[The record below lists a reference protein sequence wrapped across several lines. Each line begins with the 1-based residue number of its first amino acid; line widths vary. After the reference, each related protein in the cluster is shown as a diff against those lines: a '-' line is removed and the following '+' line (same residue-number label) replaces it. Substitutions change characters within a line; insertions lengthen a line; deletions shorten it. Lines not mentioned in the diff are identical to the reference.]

1 MTWLRA
7 LLLVTGLGIVG
18 CATAPAPSPMDLVL
32 GDPDRRGRSVIV
44 RAGVILET
52 RAGQPVD
59 VDALAAQLDGSRLVV
74 FGESHAEPAVQ
85 AAERLLL
92 DALARRGRRV
102 LVGLEMLPASVQ
114 PALDRW
120 VAGEGTEDDLI
131 RNTHWYR
138 HWGFHFGHYRALLE
152 FARQHRTPLVA
163 LNVERE
169 VITGVRRTGL
179 DGLAPGDRA
188 KLPARVD
195 LDSAEHRRLFSAFM
209 GGAHGGMTA
218 VELDGMFRAQCA
230 WDAVMAHNAVQAL
243 AAERDPRAVMVVF
256 AGLGH
261 VVYGLGIQR
270 QAALWT
276 REPTAAVVALAAVD
290 DQGRPVST
298 RASLADFVWGT
309 PPPDQ
314 TPVFPSLG
322 ASLADKPGAGGPT
335 VTDVRAG
342 SAAERAGLRKGDVVT
357 ALDGQATS
365 DKEAVLIH
373 MGRKAWGDQLAI
385 EVLRVGQRQALTTV
399 LGKRPA
405 IAPPPR
411 GAERELGPRSGR

>member
-7 LLLVTGLGIVG
+7 LLLVTGLGLVG

-152 FARQHRTPLVA
+152 FARQHPAGR
-163 LNVERE
+163 
-169 VITGVRRTGL
+169 L
-179 DGLAPGDRA
+179 DTDAPAHRLRGSR
-188 KLPARVD
+188 L
-195 LDSAEHRRLFSAFM
+195 SAC
-209 GGAHGGMTA
+209 T
-218 VELDGMFRAQCA
+218 
-230 WDAVMAHNAVQAL
+230 
-243 AAERDPRAVMVVF
+243 
-256 AGLGH
+256 
-261 VVYGLGIQR
+261 
-270 QAALWT
+270 
-276 REPTAAVVALAAVD
+276 
-290 DQGRPVST
+290 
-298 RASLADFVWGT
+298 
-309 PPPDQ
+309 
-314 TPVFPSLG
+314 
-322 ASLADKPGAGGPT
+322 
-335 VTDVRAG
+335 
-342 SAAERAGLRKGDVVT
+342 
-357 ALDGQATS
+357 
-365 DKEAVLIH
+365 
-373 MGRKAWGDQLAI
+373 
-385 EVLRVGQRQALTTV
+385 
-399 LGKRPA
+399 
-405 IAPPPR
+405 
-411 GAERELGPRSGR
+411 